1 MSGLQIVFFG
11 PSSTKV
17 LRIKRIIQPL
27 LVFCHAHPQT
37 QEHRLQG
44 GALCIWALGEAI
56 HLMDINDVILP
67 NMVATEMR
75 DFLQEHLL
83 HWQGMSQECTA
94 RSVKRW
100 KLRPKHHSLEEISL
114 FVYCTKINP
123 RFTSCFQ
130 DESYL
135 GSLKRI
141 GVKCHEA
148 TMLTRIYQRLMMLL
162 SQRWEDTRKHA
173 RHAGQS

>member
-1 MSGLQIVFFG
+1 
-11 PSSTKV
+11 
-17 LRIKRIIQPL
+17 
-27 LVFCHAHPQT
+27 
-37 QEHRLQG
+37 
-44 GALCIWALGEAI
+44 
-56 HLMDINDVILP
+56 MDINDVILP

-94 RSVKRW
+94 RSV
-100 KLRPKHHSLEEISL
+100 
-114 FVYCTKINP
+114 
-123 RFTSCFQ
+123 
-130 DESYL
+130 
-135 GSLKRI
+135 RI